1 MKQIKTVIA
10 TTLPDQLNSKYT
22 KGCLKNFRDQIN
34 SPVPDLPVRNND
46 GNRIGLVKEATVS
59 ENKLMVSIEVDTSK
73 INKDWEYYFVPIS
86 VPFERE
92 VQGNFV
98 IEKEGTIEGVQMVKF
113 PTDLSLKPFR
123 FEKHFKEGVDYHIR
137 KYDEITDED
146 MVNFTTGLVTVYVYY
161 PSFLGAEEIIKN
173 AQERGFLQDEGD
185 GYGRKVFPFEVSA
198 MPVPFD
204 KFKQHIKKLWQQKSS
219 STSKENPLKNILKT
233 PS

>member
-1 MKQIKTVIA
+1 MKQIKTTIA

-22 KGCLKNFRDQIN
+22 KGCLKSFRDQIN
-34 SPVPDLPVRNND
+34 NAVPNLPVRDNENFK
-46 GNRIGLVKEATVS
+46 IGLVTESTIIENRLVS
-59 ENKLMVSIEVDTSK
+59 SIEVDTSK
-73 INKDWEYYFVPIS
+73 IDKDWEYYFVPIA

-98 IEKEGTIEGVQMVKF
+98 VEKSGTIEGVQMVKF
-113 PTDLSLKPFR
+113 PTDLSLKPVR

-137 KYDEITDED
+137 KYDEITDDD

-161 PSFLGAEEIIKN
+161 PSFLGAEEIIKD
-173 AQERGFLQDEGD
+173 AQEKGFLQDEGD
-185 GYGRKVFPFEVSA
+185 GYGSKVFPFEVSA

-204 KFKQHIKKLWQQKSS
+204 KFKQHIKKLWQKSS
-219 STSKENPLKNILKT
+219 STTKENPLKNLLKT